1 MSQQALLKLPGN
13 FEYKQV
19 LVVRMDLKIGRG
31 KIAVQCAHAAIGGA
45 EEARLRFPEWWRDW
59 LSEGQ
64 RKIALKVPGL
74 DEIMRLHAMSRRKH
88 LPVALVT
95 DMGLTQVAPG
105 TVTCLG
111 IGPAPARLLDPLTG
125 DLSLL

>member
-1 MSQQALLKLPGN
+1 
-13 FEYKQV
+13 
-19 LVVRMDLKIGRG
+19 MDLKIGRG
-31 KIAVQCAHAAIGGA
+31 KIAVQCAHAAIGAA

-59 LSEGQ
+59 LREGQ
-64 RKIALKVPGL
+64 RKIALKVPTL
-74 DEIMRLHAMSRRKH
+74 DDILRLGAESRAEH
-88 LPVALVT
+88 LPVSLVT

-125 DLSLL
+125 DLPLL